1 MYLTVVDRE
10 LGDQWLTMMQ
20 LDQQYWKSKEVYPWT
35 FGGTQSEEISNSAQ
49 HFAERFKEVPLQD
62 TNKIK
67 HQSSQQ
73 QARIIFWNL
82 ISDQI
87 EQKQALETIFG
98 SVMKHSSICQEK

>member
-10 LGDQWLTMMQ
+10 LGDQRLTLMQ

-62 TNKIK
+62 TNKINIK
-67 HQSSQQ
+67 VANHK
-73 QARIIFWNL
+73 RELFFVIW
-82 ISDQI
+82 
-87 EQKQALETIFG
+87 
-98 SVMKHSSICQEK
+98 